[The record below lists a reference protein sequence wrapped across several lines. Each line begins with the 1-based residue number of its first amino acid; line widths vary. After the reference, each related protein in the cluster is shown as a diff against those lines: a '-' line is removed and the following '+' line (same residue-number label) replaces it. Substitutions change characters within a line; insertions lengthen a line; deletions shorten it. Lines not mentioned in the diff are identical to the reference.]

1 MEREYTTEELWRI
14 FEKLPDELKE
24 AIFSEKTAED
34 IFNICTRNGIED
46 EKLSKVAKYVGRV
59 LMGLLP
65 PNEFEEILEKEVGI
79 EKEVAKGIRREVE
92 MLIFYPVRNRL
103 EEIYKVEIAPPAKP
117 TKITPP
123 PKFEEK
129 PSPPQR
135 DIYREPIE

>member
-1 MEREYTTEELWRI
+1 MEREYTKEELWKI

-24 AIFSEKTAED
+24 AIFSGETAEN

-46 EKLSKVAKYVGRV
+46 ERMSKVAKYVGRV

-79 EKEVAKGIRREVE
+79 GKEAAKSIRRDVE
-92 MLIFYPVRNRL
+92 MLIFYPVRKQL
-103 EEIYKVEIAPPAKP
+103 EEIYKIEISPPAKP
-117 TKITPP
+117 KITPSPSFEKKPTP
-123 PKFEEK
+123 PKK
-129 PSPPQR
+129 